1 MRQVALIEDKLTKQ
15 TFAVLV
21 LSSSEPIAFGA
32 LGQGEV
38 WANWANN
45 EKMTI
50 EAIRESLDLTLTIG
64 ETSDVGSIDIDS
76 IEEKFS
82 QNTFA
87 ELKNEISKKV
97 LMRIIETKSAPPY
110 FPANSSPG
118 DEFNIEDDYSV
129 EENILNWPITDI
141 GLASI
146 DVAYKQIAV
155 NYKTKAFIHDSKN
168 SSLTLQVKGVRAVW
182 DTNMPGG
189 GGWRCPDDTP
199 FGGQYTN
206 RLGTG
211 CTFGMVRRIGR
222 GLVAAS
228 VRDIMKPSNSS
239 INIDKPILNRAGHS
253 MIAGAEKRR
262 VARNEKFGRRVARR
276 VEKID
281 KRTAKEKLRA
291 ANPTARDIY
300 GSLNPDMTRRDRAR
314 IAAGT
319 VIARVGND
327 IRTDAFNTSQ
337 TRRAARRIP
346 TSTSTPK
353 TNKFERNKKIPL
365 EYRHTGGIL
374 PKKLSNN
381 GSILLGDG
389 LLINLDEMID
399 SDEVMN
405 ELKLIG
411 VRDPLD
417 VSKTGYDLSNVI
429 GDFITQ
435 EERLDILHTAKVT
448 SSLYGN
454 QKQIDTIDAYR
465 DALANYSGAK
475 VLTRKETDDFLSP
488 ENSFNR
494 KYTRPDRLIS
504 AELRK
509 NGGTIPL
516 DIADNGIYYND
527 VTGEISDF
535 QGMIDTQKW
544 LGNRSNQITQQ
555 LTDNTNRYFDNDVPA
570 FITPNEMYAI
580 DNNSSIAKEF
590 LFEFAADGSR
600 QPNPDTGRRLDPFD
614 RNDALI
620 IGDET
625 VKELLATGTGRRGPG
640 RREIVA
646 SRMRRT
652 AENLVSPDRRKN
664 RRISKIDDSNSG
676 RDVVDDGN
684 FKGDIYLARQWSD
697 LIAPNS
703 MDPNVGRG
711 RFGQDNQGSAVLRNV
726 MDVVLAHVGIP
737 YLGNDDARRVAGQYS
752 TPKDI
757 SGAGN
762 IPNWDKQNSSEA
774 KKLADTLKTNATTG
788 SDKTTKTYEVYRN
801 YPGTLTGRD
810 SAIKESF
817 EVHGEPSNTVW
828 PKMRWIRYTS
838 YQPRNPVTRELIRLE
853 NEFPKNGAYYDAF
866 PLDFPE
872 TLSNSAWSITGH
884 VDIFF
889 DEEGNLLQVEHS
901 GVNPYYGNKNMDS
914 ATLTNVANVDPKRMT
929 NGLTGAMAT
938 YTTGKGVGVVGGKVK
953 NQKNNNKRKKRGSK
967 PNTPGIV
974 QRIVQSTGLFGPP
987 PTDTERAIR
996 QLQGRK
1002 PRPTDARR
1010 ERAAKFMRRMASR
1023 IRQEPV
1029 NPKDEVN
1036 YASLSDNYPLDPR
1049 LSGQRV
1055 SPSMPLSARHIY
1067 NGDPRVDGL
1076 LQYLLAPKGAPSS
1089 WVDDESNFTGILEL
1103 NNLLTD
1109 PNRKPLLPDSF
1120 DDANQKELQ
1129 DVIDEWSKSFNDPNG
1144 PALTQGSVS
1153 NFGLTIEQVD
1163 SNGNT
1168 IRYSTRKPNNPP
1180 IYIEDSNSNS
1190 AHFLDDEGHHI
1201 VSAIVITD
1209 ANGIDEVKY
1218 IASDYVKNEI
1228 AKSQTP
1234 AQNAKPTFIQRVLG
1248 RFRRPANQQQQ
1259 AVPSTR
1265 ARVRSVTNSSTRSGL
1280 RFSKTTTGPELPD
1293 ASTLIALDK
1302 AMLSVEMQSELDYR
1316 EASFRKKLGKAV
1328 GDTNPLT
1335 EDELLDW
1342 IGNLAKT
1349 DARRAG
1355 IEETNLH
1362 NFLVLTDFELTKDHN
1377 LINDLK
1383 PSLRKRVMDNA
1394 KVTGTAVDPVK
1405 RRPYKP
1411 YGPNRGNTPPAPGG
1425 GTTSPVPVRPTPTP
1439 SAPPTPSPTPSAP
1452 PTPTPTAPTPTITPS
1467 VTPSAPIVPTA
1478 KPVPRAPGS
1487 GPIITPGV
1495 GNPASGIVFDPKTGM
1510 YIDTAT
1516 GEFVED
1522 LSNLPIDQHSVYAP
1536 KPLVLDGGAGVG
1548 TVFPHLPVDT
1558 NSTLIKGIPQLRVAP
1573 GVDPNTP
1580 SLDITA
1586 RPKTAAAK
1594 NHYIGVISSFANAV
1608 KKRFEDHNRATAG
1621 SKKISAQT
1629 MMPRGELSYIDTRG
1643 VQVTNSATQPVFPL
1657 LKDLDANIAVQLL
1670 QNAAASNEIF
1680 DGENWLSRS
1689 SSTRNGNLK
1698 LLDSSAN
1705 AFLDAGSYDI
1715 QRIGLDK
1722 NLPIGEFYLPDAS
1735 YRPNTTTAGMVI
1747 SINRALQLEHAS
1759 NNPIPGSTQQEID
1772 DIRQKANLAWIQA
1785 QRDISAVHTNS
1796 VNARD
1801 MALQGW
1807 RRELSTNKRRNKG
1820 LQDIYIFQGAI
1831 AEQAAHL
1838 LEKHIANNPS
1848 ALSAIENGIRTGM
1861 EDRAKRSNERTRR
1874 IALRVAQGL
1883 PRSEGLYDNQPSIL
1897 NPWNSPTPPPALRT
1911 ASEIITIRDEH
1922 RAQTLFEFIT
1932 HGAPATL
1939 SDEQF
1944 EMLNM
1949 LGELYDLSQANQPI
1963 VGPAGSRID
1972 GIVYPA
1978 VGQAHLGTIWQYNG
1992 FNSFPVLASR
2002 EELVEM
2008 LKEVDADGNPK
2019 FIAIS
2024 RGVGGKENAS
2034 PSAQL
2039 QMVNDALTGDRFIPG
2054 QGASA
2059 SGKGEYWSQGPF
2071 AWRTYHGGQ
2080 GGTMVAVL
2088 SKDSKIVNRKMFG
2101 MIFGSWSPNQ
2111 TNRQTGTDGLSYES
2125 LWALYN
2131 AIGAPNAPQGT
2142 NTGHGAYATYG
2153 IPANSLILNPNTKTL
2168 DSKQIAE
2175 LDAHI
2180 DRLTAKGTPWVPGQR
2195 PDASW
2200 GSETLEGMNRDGK
2213 LDRNMKEALFPGVSE
2228 AAAMSVD
2235 ELQEIEDTKDLWNA
2249 WMQQRMTIVSDLVK
2263 LLEDESSGLQAAADK
2278 NKEIIRAIRSH
2289 IFMRGENIAAMM
2301 GYDGFAAEGVSD
2313 SSITPSQIWKHALNG
2328 SVGRYIILN
2337 RSSMIIEN
2345 RPVNKFT
2352 DYKPLLNAIQYPNG
2366 KTAILSPGNWG

>member
-1 MRQVALIEDKLTKQ
+1 MRQVAIIEDKLTKQ

-21 LSSSEPIAFGA
+21 LSSREPIAFGA

-64 ETSDVGSIDIDS
+64 EMSDVGSIDIDS

-87 ELKNEISKKV
+87 ELKNEISKKA
-97 LMRIIETKSAPPY
+97 LMRIVETKSAPPY
-110 FPANSSPG
+110 FPASNSPG
-118 DEFNIEDDYSV
+118 DEFNIQDDYSA

-146 DVAYKQIAV
+146 DVAYKQIAI

-222 GLVAAS
+222 GMIGAS
-228 VRDIMKPSNSS
+228 LRDIAKPANDLS
-239 INIDKPILNRAGHS
+239 NIDKPTLLRAGQRLES
-253 MIAGAEKRR
+253 GAEKRR
-262 VARNEKFGRRVARR
+262 VARVEKFGRRAARR
-276 VEKID
+276 VEKAD

-346 TSTSTPK
+346 TSASTPK
-353 TNKFERNKKIPL
+353 TNKFEKNKKIPL

-381 GSILLGDG
+381 GSILLEDG

-417 VSKTGYDLSNVI
+417 VSKTGYDLSDVI

-465 DALANYSGAK
+465 DALANYRGAK

-494 KYTRPDRLIS
+494 KYSRPDRLIS

-527 VTGEISDF
+527 ATGEISDF

-544 LGNRSNQITQQ
+544 LSNRSNQITQQ

-580 DNNSSIAKEF
+580 DHNSSIAKEF

-600 QPNPDTGRRLDPFD
+600 QPNPDIGRRLDPFD

-620 IGDET
+620 IGDGT

-652 AENLVSPDRRKN
+652 AENLVNPDRRKN
-664 RRISKIDDSNSG
+664 RRISKIDN
-676 RDVVDDGN
+676 
-684 FKGDIYLARQWSD
+684 
-697 LIAPNS
+697 
-703 MDPNVGRG
+703 
-711 RFGQDNQGSAVLRNV
+711 
-726 MDVVLAHVGIP
+726 
-737 YLGNDDARRVAGQYS
+737 
-752 TPKDI
+752 
-757 SGAGN
+757 
-762 IPNWDKQNSSEA
+762 
-774 KKLADTLKTNATTG
+774 
-788 SDKTTKTYEVYRN
+788 TKTGPDV
-801 YPGTLTGRD
+801 GT
-810 SAIKESF
+810 A
-817 EVHGEPSNTVW
+817 
-828 PKMRWIRYTS
+828 
-838 YQPRNPVTRELIRLE
+838 
-853 NEFPKNGAYYDAF
+853 
-866 PLDFPE
+866 
-872 TLSNSAWSITGH
+872 
-884 VDIFF
+884 
-889 DEEGNLLQVEHS
+889 
-901 GVNPYYGNKNMDS
+901 
-914 ATLTNVANVDPKRMT
+914 
-929 NGLTGAMAT
+929 
-938 YTTGKGVGVVGGKVK
+938 GGKVK

-974 QRIVQSTGLFGPP
+974 QRIGQSTGIFGPP

-996 QLQGRK
+996 ELQGRR

-1029 NPKDEVN
+1029 NPQDEVN
-1036 YASLSDNYPLDPR
+1036 YASPPQNYPLDPR
-1049 LSGQRV
+1049 LGGARV
-1055 SPSMPLSARHIY
+1055 SPSMRLSARHIY

-1076 LQYLLAPKGAPSS
+1076 LQNIPRPPGAPAS
-1089 WVDDESNFTGILEL
+1089 WDNDESNFTGIFEL

-1129 DVIDEWSKSFNDPNG
+1129 EIIDEWSKSFNDPNG
-1144 PALTQGSVS
+1144 PAPTQGAIS
-1153 NFGLTIEQVD
+1153 NFGLTIEQID
-1163 SNGNT
+1163 SSGNT
-1168 IRYSTRKPNNPP
+1168 IRYSNRKPNQPP
-1180 IYIEDSNSNS
+1180 IYIEDSNSS
-1190 AHFLDDEGHHI
+1190 TAHFLDDDGHHLL
-1201 VSAIVITD
+1201 SAVVVTD
-1209 ANGIDEVKY
+1209 ANGNDEVKY
-1218 IASDYVKNEI
+1218 IASEYVKNEMQ
-1228 AKSQTP
+1228 KSQTP
-1234 AQNAKPTFIQRVLG
+1234 AQAAKPTFIQRVLG
-1248 RFRRPANQQQQ
+1248 RFRKPASQQKKP
-1259 AVPSTR
+1259 VPSTR

-1293 ASTLIALDK
+1293 ASTLSALDK
-1302 AMLSVEMQSELDYR
+1302 SLLSSEMQKELDFR
-1316 EASFRKKLGKAV
+1316 EDSFRKKLGKAV

-1335 EDELLDW
+1335 EDELLGYID
-1342 IGNLAKT
+1342 NLAKT

-1362 NFLVLTDFELTKDHN
+1362 NFLVLTDFESTKDHN

-1394 KVTGTAVDPVK
+1394 KITGTGVDPVK
-1405 RRPYKP
+1405 RRPYTP
-1411 YGPNRGNTPPAPGG
+1411 YGPNRGNAPRTPGSGA
-1425 GTTSPVPVRPTPTP
+1425 TSPVPVSPT
-1439 SAPPTPSPTPSAP
+1439 STPSAP
-1452 PTPTPTAPTPTITPS
+1452 PTPTPSAPTPTITPS
-1467 VTPSAPIVPTA
+1467 VTPSAPIVTTST
-1478 KPVPRAPGS
+1478 PVPMAPGS
-1487 GPIITPGV
+1487 GQTITPGV
-1495 GNPASGIVFDPKTGM
+1495 GNPALGIVFDTKSGL
-1510 YIDTAT
+1510 YIDAAT

-1522 LSNLPIDQHSVYAP
+1522 LSNLPIDQHSIYTP

-1548 TVFPHLPVDT
+1548 NVFPHIPVDT
-1558 NSTLIKGIPQLRVAP
+1558 NNALTKGIPVLRIAP

-1580 SLDITA
+1580 SLDITT

-1594 NHYIGVISSFANAV
+1594 NHYIGVISSFKNAV
-1608 KKRFEDHNRATAG
+1608 RKRLEEHKKGGN
-1621 SKKISAQT
+1621 KKISSQT
-1629 MMPRGELSYIDTRG
+1629 VAPLSELSYIDTRG
-1643 VQVTNSATQPVFPL
+1643 ARVTNDVTQPVFPL
-1657 LKDLDANIAVQLL
+1657 LKDLDATIAVQLI
-1670 QNAAASNEIF
+1670 QNAANSNEIF
-1680 DGENWLSRS
+1680 DGENWLTRS
-1689 SSTRNGNLK
+1689 VTNATTTTK
-1698 LLDSSAN
+1698 LIADGAAYPNN
-1705 AFLDAGSYDI
+1705 AYLDAGSFNVE
-1715 QRIGLDK
+1715 RLGLDP
-1722 NLPIGEFYLPDAS
+1722 NLPIGEFYLPDAT
-1735 YRPNTTTAGMVI
+1735 YRTRTTTAGMI
-1747 SINRALQLEHAS
+1747 IPINRALQLEHAA

-1772 DIRQKANLAWIQA
+1772 ALRQKANVAWLDA
-1785 QRDISAVHTNS
+1785 QRNISAVHATAID
-1796 VNARD
+1796 ARD
-1801 MALQGW
+1801 NALNGW

-1838 LEKHIANNPS
+1838 LEKHVTNNPS
-1848 ALSAIENGIRTGM
+1848 ALSAIQDAIRTGM
-1861 EDRAKRSNERTRR
+1861 EDRAKRSNERARR
-1874 IALRVAQGL
+1874 VAARAAQGL
-1883 PRSEGLYDNQPSIL
+1883 PRAEGLYDNQPSIL
-1897 NPWNSPTPPPALRT
+1897 DPWNSPTPPQAIRT
-1911 ASEIITIRDEH
+1911 ASEIVTIRDDH

-1932 HGAPATL
+1932 HGAPATI
-1939 SDEQF
+1939 SDEQI
-1944 EMLNM
+1944 ELLDI
-1949 LGELYDLSQANQPI
+1949 LGEIYDTGLANPGQPI
-1963 VGPAGSRID
+1963 VGPPGSRIA
-1972 GIVYPA
+1972 GIVYPDA
-1978 VGQAHLGTIWQYNG
+1978 GTAHLGAVWQYNG

-2002 EELVEM
+2002 EEIVEM
-2008 LKEVDADGNPK
+2008 LKEMDNNGEPK
-2019 FIAIS
+2019 YVVIS
-2024 RGVGGKENAS
+2024 RGVGGKNREPAS
-2034 PSAQL
+2034 KQL

-2054 QGASA
+2054 QGGNA
-2059 SGKGEYWSQGPF
+2059 SGRGEYWSQSPS
-2071 AWRTYHGGQ
+2071 AWSTYHGHK
-2080 GGTMVAVL
+2080 GGTMVGVI
-2088 SKDSKIVNRKMFG
+2088 SQDSKLVNRKQFG
-2101 MIFGSWSPNQ
+2101 TIFGGEHPRN
-2111 TNRQTGTDGLSYES
+2111 TGTDGESYES

-2131 AIGAPNAPQGT
+2131 ALGAPNAPGGT
-2142 NTGHGAYATYG
+2142 NSVHGEFNTYG
-2153 IPANSLILNPNTKTL
+2153 IPVDSLKLNLNSKTL
-2168 DSKQIAE
+2168 SNQQIAE

-2180 DRLTAKGTPWVPGQR
+2180 DRLTAKGTAVVPGQK
-2195 PDASW
+2195 PDSTW
-2200 GSETLEGMNRDGK
+2200 GTATIEGMNRDGR
-2213 LDRNMKEALFPGVSE
+2213 LDRNLKEALFPSASD
-2228 AAAMSVD
+2228 AASMSME
-2235 ELQEIEDTKDLWNA
+2235 ELQEIEDTKELWNA
-2249 WMQQRMTIVSDLVK
+2249 WLQQRMTYVSDLVK
-2263 LLEDESSGLQAAADK
+2263 LLEDESAGLQGAVDN
-2278 NKEIIRAIRSH
+2278 NKKILRAMRSH
-2289 IFMRGENIAAMM
+2289 IFMRGENVATMM
-2301 GYDGFAAEGVSD
+2301 GYDGFAAEGIND
-2313 SSITPSQIWKHALNG
+2313 SSVTPSQIWKHALNG
-2328 SVGRYIILN
+2328 SIGRIVMLN
-2337 RSSMIIEN
+2337 RSSMILEHKSIN
-2345 RPVNKFT
+2345 DYVDYFPV
-2352 DYKPLLNAIQYPNG
+2352 LQAIQYPNG
-2366 KTAILSPGNWG
+2366 KTATLRPGNWS

>member
-21 LSSSEPIAFGA
+21 LSSQESIAFGA

-38 WANWANN
+38 WANWANS

-50 EAIRESLDLTLTIG
+50 EAMRASLDLTLTVG
-64 ETSDVGSIDIDS
+64 EMLDAGSIDIDS

-82 QNTFA
+82 ENTFA
-87 ELKNEISKKV
+87 ELKNEISKKA
-97 LMRIIETKSAPPY
+97 LMRIIETKSALSDVPQDE
-110 FPANSSPG
+110 PAEN
-118 DEFNIEDDYSV
+118 EFDIQDDYSV

-314 IAAGT
+314 ISAGT
-319 VIARVGND
+319 VMARVGND
-327 IRTDAFNTSQ
+327 IRTDAFNASQ

-346 TSTSTPK
+346 KGPGKSKESTFK
-353 TNKFERNKKIPL
+353 LNKKIPQQFRQ
-365 EYRHTGGIL
+365 EGGVL
-374 PKKLSNN
+374 PSKLSSN
-381 GSILLGDG
+381 GSILFNDGHMVNFDKMVDPEDVLEDIKRLG
-389 LLINLDEMID
+389 INQSEAT
-399 SDEVMN
+399 
-405 ELKLIG
+405 KLI
-411 VRDPLD
+411 PNFFD
-417 VSKTGYDLSNVI
+417 VYMTP
-429 GDFITQ
+429 Q
-435 EERLDILHTAKVT
+435 ERLDIIETLK
-448 SSLYGN
+448 
-454 QKQIDTIDAYR
+454 
-465 DALANYSGAK
+465 ANNGIGSPTGTMDEYIQEYLNLNRGIK
-475 VLTRKETDDFLSP
+475 FLTRKETEDYLSP
-488 ENSFNR
+488 ENSLYRVFR
-494 KYTRPDRLIS
+494 TPESGIS
-504 AELRK
+504 DELRQ
-509 NGGTIPL
+509 NGGVIP
-516 DIADNGIYYND
+516 INVADNGIFINEAS
-527 VTGEISDF
+527 GEVYDF
-535 QGMIDTQKW
+535 QTMIDTQQNFGAGGTPG
-544 LGNRSNQITQQ
+544 LN
-555 LTDNTNRYFDNDVPA
+555 DNTKKSLTKMFDGPYPRY
-570 FITPNEMYAI
+570 ITPNERYAA
-580 DNNSSIAKEF
+580 SFGASIWDQHKNVT
-590 LFEFAADGSR
+590 FAELK
-600 QPNPDTGRRLDPFD
+600 PNGGLEKLDP
-614 RNDALI
+614 RNPVDFARLERLSP
-620 IGDET
+620 G
-625 VKELLATGTGRRGPG
+625 LAEAMLAVGTGRKGPG
-640 RREIVA
+640 KRDIIA
-646 SRMRRT
+646 NRMRRT

-711 RFGQDNQGSAVLRNV
+711 RFGQDNQGSAVLRNIL
-726 MDVVLAHVGIP
+726 DVVLAHVGIP

-762 IPNWDKQNSSEA
+762 IPNWDKQNSSKA
-774 KKLADTLKTNATTG
+774 KKLADILKTNATTG

-853 NEFPKNGAYYDAF
+853 NELPKNGAYYDAF

-901 GVNPYYGNKNMDS
+901 GVNPYYGNKNTDS
-914 ATLTNVANVDPKRMT
+914 ATLINVANVDPKRMT

-938 YTTGKGVGVVGGKVK
+938 YTTGRGVGVVGGKVK

-1036 YASLSDNYPLDPR
+1036 YASLSQNYPLDPR

-1076 LQYLLAPKGAPSS
+1076 LQNIPRPPGALAS
-1089 WVDDESNFTGILEL
+1089 WDNDESNFTGIFEL

-1201 VSAIVITD
+1201 VSAVVITD

-1302 AMLSVEMQSELDYR
+1302 AMLSVEMQNELDHR

-1342 IGNLAKT
+1342 ISNLAKT
-1349 DARRAG
+1349 DPRRAG

-1362 NFLVLTDFELTKDHN
+1362 NFLVLTDFESTKDHN

-1394 KVTGTAVDPVK
+1394 KVTGTGVDPVK

-1425 GTTSPVPVRPTPTP
+1425 GTTSPVPVRPTP
-1439 SAPPTPSPTPSAP
+1439 SAP
-1452 PTPTPTAPTPTITPS
+1452 PTPTPTAPPTPSAPTPTITPS
-1467 VTPSAPIVPTA
+1467 VTPSAPIVTTVTPI
-1478 KPVPRAPGS
+1478 PRAAGS
-1487 GPIITPGV
+1487 GPTITPGV
-1495 GNPASGIVFDPKTGM
+1495 GNQALGIVFEPNSGL
-1510 YIDTAT
+1510 YVDTAT

-1522 LSNLPIDQHSVYAP
+1522 LSNLPIDQHSIYTP

-1558 NSTLIKGIPQLRVAP
+1558 NSTLLKGIPQLRVAP

-1594 NHYIGVISSFANAV
+1594 NHYVGVISSFANAAR
-1608 KKRFEDHNRATAG
+1608 KRFEEHYKGG
-1621 SKKISAQT
+1621 SGGNKKISTEA
-1629 MMPRGELSYIDTRG
+1629 MRPKSELSYIDTRG
-1643 VQVTNSATQPVFPL
+1643 AQVTSGVNQPVFPL
-1657 LKDLDANIAVQLL
+1657 LKDLEAIIAVQLL
-1670 QNAAASNEIF
+1670 QNAATSNEIL
-1680 DGENWLSRS
+1680 DGDNWLSRS
-1689 SSTRNGNLK
+1689 VPSNNSNVK
-1698 LLDSSAN
+1698 LIGDGTSNAYLDTGGFN
-1705 AFLDAGSYDI
+1705 VERL
-1715 QRIGLDK
+1715 GLDP
-1722 NLPIGEFYLPDAS
+1722 NLPIGDFYLPDAV
-1735 YRPNTTTAGMVI
+1735 YRTQTTTAGMIVP
-1747 SINRALQLEHAS
+1747 INRALQLEHAA

-1772 DIRQKANLAWIQA
+1772 NLRQSANIAWLDA
-1785 QRDISAVHTNS
+1785 QRHLSAVHENA
-1796 VNARD
+1796 VDARD
-1801 MALQGW
+1801 NALSAW

-1820 LQDIYIFQGAI
+1820 LQDTYIFQGAI

-1848 ALSAIENGIRTGM
+1848 SLSAIENGIRTGM
-1861 EDRAKRSNERTRR
+1861 EDRAKRYNERLRR
-1874 IALRVAQGL
+1874 VAARAAQGL
-1883 PRSEGLYDNQPSIL
+1883 PRAEGLYDNQPTIL
-1897 NPWNSPTPPPALRT
+1897 NPWNSPTPPQALRT
-1911 ASEIITIRDEH
+1911 ASEIVRIRDDH
-1922 RAQTLFEFIT
+1922 RAQTLFEYIT
-1932 HGAPATL
+1932 HGAPAKI
-1939 SDEQF
+1939 SDEQI
-1944 EMLNM
+1944 EMLDV
-1949 LGELYDLSQANQPI
+1949 LGEMYDFALANRNQPV
-1963 VGPAGSRID
+1963 VGPPGSRVA
-1972 GIVYPA
+1972 GIVYPDH
-1978 VGQAHLGTIWQYNG
+1978 GTAHMGTVWQYNG

-2002 EELVEM
+2002 EEILDM
-2008 LKEVDADGNPK
+2008 LKEVDADGQPRYV
-2019 FIAIS
+2019 AIS
-2024 RGVGGKENAS
+2024 RGIGGKNRDS
-2034 PSAQL
+2034 PSMQR

-2054 QGASA
+2054 QGGRA
-2059 SGKGEYWSQGPF
+2059 SGRGEYWAQNPSGWDTF
-2071 AWRTYHGGQ
+2071 HGKA
-2080 GGTMVAVL
+2080 GGTMVAII
-2088 SKDSKIVNRKMFG
+2088 SQDSKLVNRKQFGRMFG
-2101 MIFGSWSPNQ
+2101 AE
-2111 TNRQTGTDGLSYES
+2111 TDGNSGESYES

-2131 AIGAPNAPQGT
+2131 ALGAPNAPGGV
-2142 NTGHGAYATYG
+2142 NTSHGPSSTYG
-2153 IPANSLILNPNTKTL
+2153 IVENSLLLGPNTKTL
-2168 DSKQIAE
+2168 NSKQIAE

-2195 PDASW
+2195 PDAGW
-2200 GSETLEGMNRDGK
+2200 GAVTLEGMNRDGRI
-2213 LDRNMKEALFPGVSE
+2213 DTNMKAALFPSAAE
-2228 AAAMSVD
+2228 AAAMSLE
-2235 ELQEIEDTKDLWNA
+2235 ELQEIEETKDLWNA
-2249 WMQQRMTIVSDLVK
+2249 WLQQRMTHVSDLVK
-2263 LLEDESSGLQAAADK
+2263 MLQDESAGLQGAVDN
-2278 NKEIIRAIRSH
+2278 NKKILRAIRSTL
-2289 IFMRGENIAAMM
+2289 FMRGENIATMM
-2301 GYDGFAAEGVSD
+2301 GYDGFAAEGVREA
-2313 SSITPSQIWKHALNG
+2313 SITPSQIWKHALTG
-2328 SVGRYIILN
+2328 SIKRLVMLN
-2337 RSSMIIEN
+2337 RSSMIQEHKSITN
-2345 RPVNKFT
+2345 FT
-2352 DYKPLLNAIQYPNG
+2352 NYKPLLEAIQYPNG
-2366 KTAILSPGNWG
+2366 RTAILQPGNWG